1 MPFDGLVTRNIC
13 KEFNEKLI
21 YGKVDKII
29 QPRKDEVILFIRN
42 NRTTYKLLLSINAEN
57 GRAHITE
64 SSLFNKPEKPFN
76 FCMVLRKHLMGG
88 KLTNIS
94 QVGNDRII
102 NFTFENSNELGDK
115 EIKTLIIEIMGKH
128 SNIILATKNG
138 TILDS
143 AKHIDFEISSV
154 REIMPGRTY
163 ILPKTQE
170 KLDPFLVKK
179 EDFNEK
185 LKETKNLSKI
195 FTGLSS
201 KINNENLDTYNQ
213 FTNFINRKISPVI
226 FTEKSEHFDFYFTD
240 LKEYKSSMSFES
252 LSLAID
258 TYYNKKLKEQEL
270 KNKKHCL
277 LVGILSLKEKIKK
290 KLSIIDEKINST
302 KEMEDLRIKGELL
315 SANIYKIRPYQ
326 EKITVENYYDNS
338 TITIKLD
345 KNLSPSQNVQK
356 IFKKYTKLKNTL
368 TSCTKQSQELNNE
381 LEYIESVAFSI
392 NMQSKIEDL
401 EEIEEELIKGSLIK
415 KQNSKKKTLISS
427 YLKFNYK
434 GFNIFVG
441 KNNIQNDN
449 LTFTIARKGDIWF
462 HVKNA
467 PGSHTILKATNE
479 EISEDI
485 LEFSASLAAFYS
497 KLKES
502 PKVEIDFTEVKN
514 VKKIPGQ
521 KPGMVT
527 YTNYKTIYI
536 EPNDGCSYL
545 LQ

>member
-42 NRTTYKLLLSINAEN
+42 NRTTYKLLLSINAEI
-57 GRAHITE
+57 GRAHLTE
-64 SSLFNKPEKPFN
+64 SSLFNNPEKPFN
-76 FCMVLRKHLMGG
+76 FCMVLRKHLNGA

-115 EIKTLIIEIMGKH
+115 ETKILIIEIMGKH
-128 SNIILATKNG
+128 SNIILTTSKG
-138 TILDS
+138 IILDS

-154 REIMPGRTY
+154 REVMPGRTY
-163 ILPKTQE
+163 TLPSTQE
-170 KLDPFLVKK
+170 KLDPFSITEK
-179 EDFNEK
+179 EFNEK
-185 LKETKNLSKI
+185 TKETKNLSKI

-201 KINNENLDTYNQ
+201 KINSENLDTYKE
-213 FTNFINRKISPVI
+213 FESFINKKLSPVI
-226 FTEKSEHFDFYFTD
+226 FTDTLEYVDFYFTD
-240 LKEYKSSMSFES
+240 LKEYKTSIFFDS

-258 TYYNKKLKEQEL
+258 NYYNKKIKNQEL
-270 KNKKHCL
+270 KNKKNSL
-277 LVGILSLKEKIKK
+277 LVVINSLEEKIKK
-290 KLSIIDEKINST
+290 KLSIIDEKIEST
-302 KEMEDLRIKGELL
+302 KEMEDLRIRGELL
-315 SANIYKIRPYQ
+315 SANIYKIKPYDD
-326 EKITVENYYDNS
+326 EITLDNYYDNS
-338 TITIKLD
+338 TVTLKLD

-368 TSCTKQSQELNNE
+368 SSCTKQKEELNNE
-381 LEYIESVAFSI
+381 LKYIETLSFSI

-401 EEIEEELIKGSLIK
+401 EEIEEELIKESLIK
-415 KQNSKKKTLISS
+415 KQNSKKKTPSSS

-449 LTFTIARKGDIWF
+449 LTFSVARKGDIWF

-467 PGSHTILKATNE
+467 PGSHTILKTNNE
-479 EISEDI
+479 EIAEDV

-536 EPNDGCSYL
+536 EPNDGCSNL

>member
-64 SSLFNKPEKPFN
+64 SSLFNNPEKPFN

-226 FTEKSEHFDFYFTD
+226 FTEKLEYLDFYFTD

-536 EPNDGCSYL
+536 EPNDGCSNL

>member
-42 NRTTYKLLLSINAEN
+42 NRTTYKLLLSINAET

-64 SSLFNKPEKPFN
+64 TSLFNNPEKPFN
-76 FCMVLRKHLMGG
+76 FCMVLRKHLNSA

-115 EIKTLIIEIMGKH
+115 EIKTLVIEIMGKH
-128 SNIILATKNG
+128 SNIILTTSKG
-138 TILDS
+138 IILDS

-154 REIMPGRTY
+154 REVMPGRTY
-163 ILPKTQE
+163 ILPNTQE

-179 EDFNEK
+179 EEFDEK
-185 LKETKNLSKI
+185 IKEAKNLSKI

-201 KINNENLDTYNQ
+201 KINNENLDTYNE
-213 FTNFINRKISPVI
+213 FTSFINRKISPVI
-226 FTEKSEHFDFYFTD
+226 FTDNLEYLDFYFTD
-240 LKEYKSSMSFES
+240 LKEYKSSISFDS

-258 TYYNKKLKEQEL
+258 NYYNKKIKNQEL
-270 KNKKHCL
+270 KNKKHNLL
-277 LVGILSLKEKIKK
+277 LVVNSLEEKIKK
-290 KLSIIDEKINST
+290 KLSIIDEKIESA
-302 KEMEDLRIKGELL
+302 KEMEDLRIRGELL
-315 SANIYKIRPYQ
+315 SSNIYKIKPYD
-326 EKITVENYYDNS
+326 EEITLDNYYTNS
-338 TITIKLD
+338 TATIKLD

-356 IFKKYTKLKNTL
+356 VFKKYTKLKNTL
-368 TSCTKQSQELNNE
+368 VSCTRQKEELNKE
-381 LEYIESVAFSI
+381 LEYIESLTFNI

-401 EEIEEELIKGSLIK
+401 EEIEEELIKESLIK
-415 KQNSKKKTLISS
+415 KQNSKKKTQISS

-449 LTFTIARKGDIWF
+449 LTFSVARKGDIWF

-467 PGSHTILKATNE
+467 PGSHTILKTNNE
-479 EISEDI
+479 DVSEDI
-485 LEFSASLAAFYS
+485 LEFSASIAAFYS

-514 VKKIPGQ
+514 VKKIPGA

-536 EPNDGCSYL
+536 EPSDGYSYL

>member
-64 SSLFNKPEKPFN
+64 SSLFNNPEKPFN

-226 FTEKSEHFDFYFTD
+226 FTEKLEYLDFYFTD